1 MVEFSPN
8 MCEVRT
14 SVLSTMRRA
23 GGGVRGR
30 RRDTK
35 KNHESNIVS
44 AVLSNFFKPTLRKNE
59 YYTGFRF

>member
-23 GGGVRGR
+23 GEEEAG
-30 RRDTK
+30 RDTK

-59 YYTGFRF
+59 YYIGFRS

>member
-23 GGGVRGR
+23 GEEEAG
-30 RRDTK
+30 RDTK

-59 YYTGFRF
+59 YYIGFRF